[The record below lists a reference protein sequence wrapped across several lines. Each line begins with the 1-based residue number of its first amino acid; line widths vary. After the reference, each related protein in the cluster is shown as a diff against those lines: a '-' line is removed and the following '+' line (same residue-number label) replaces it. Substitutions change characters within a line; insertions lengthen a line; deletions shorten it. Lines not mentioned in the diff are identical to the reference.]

1 MSFIRSQIF
10 VDLLK
15 LLLGVLVIGVLIAL
29 IFA

>member
-15 LLLGVLVIGVLIAL
+15 LALGIIVIGVLISL